1 MANHRG
7 GASGEALARGAFG
20 RNLASDKK
28 LARQPPHSAD
38 SKSPQPA
45 GRMQGANG
53 MLDRVTTDLEKYM
66 DLLAARQKLVA
77 ANIAN
82 ADTPGYRTQDIDFQ
96 TEFRNA
102 TAGAVQVLDVVG
114 LPMKNDGNNVSL
126 DREARL
132 LAENSLRFQ
141 LATNLLR
148 SQLQTVKSAIDEGK
162 SS

>member
-1 MANHRG
+1 
-7 GASGEALARGAFG
+7 
-20 RNLASDKK
+20 
-28 LARQPPHSAD
+28 
-38 SKSPQPA
+38 
-45 GRMQGANG
+45 MQGANG

-66 DLLAARQKLVA
+66 NLLAARQKLVA